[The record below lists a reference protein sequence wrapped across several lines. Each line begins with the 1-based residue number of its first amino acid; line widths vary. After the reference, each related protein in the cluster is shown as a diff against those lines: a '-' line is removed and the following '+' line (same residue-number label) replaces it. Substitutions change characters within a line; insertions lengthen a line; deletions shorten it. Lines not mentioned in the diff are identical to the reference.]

1 MSCNI
6 YVNVLPSIKL
16 FGFRTI
22 IIMKNCYSSAILF
35 GGSAIMGLYDPW
47 RADMVAVNGE
57 VAGGPALSYMH
68 SRMKESSEGRLI
80 LKERPRITTK
90 TVDYD
95 ALAALPEGTLGRVNR
110 HFSLYLDIIFNIKT
124 IHTKFK
130 SYDNYILLK
139 NR

>member
-1 MSCNI
+1 M
-6 YVNVLPSIKL
+6 
-16 FGFRTI
+16 
-22 IIMKNCYSSAILF
+22 F

-57 VAGGPALSYMH
+57 VAGGPALNYMH

-95 ALAALPEGTLGRVNR
+95 ALAALPEGTLGRVKR
-110 HFSLYLDIIFNIKT
+110 HFTLSFDIILNVKYNLYEIQ
-124 IHTKFK
+124 
-130 SYDNYILLK
+130 IL
-139 NR
+139 

>member
-1 MSCNI
+1 
-6 YVNVLPSIKL
+6 
-16 FGFRTI
+16 
-22 IIMKNCYSSAILF
+22 MKNCYSSAILF

-110 HFSLYLDIIFNIKT
+110 HFSLYSDVIINMKYYISNSNPT
-124 IHTKFK
+124 IITFF
-130 SYDNYILLK
+130 LK
-139 NR
+139 IGSFRFQHQTQNFARF